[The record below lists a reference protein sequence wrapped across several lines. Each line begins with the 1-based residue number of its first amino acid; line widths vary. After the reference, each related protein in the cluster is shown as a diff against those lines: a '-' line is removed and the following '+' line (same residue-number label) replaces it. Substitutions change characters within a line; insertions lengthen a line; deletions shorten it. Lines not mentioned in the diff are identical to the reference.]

1 MSSVLQ
7 WVTRRL
13 RRLAAF
19 CRSEWRVVA
28 TIGPIAAMGLAVV
41 RWNTYQRGRSVGDW
55 QIQLPRW
62 RSPVKGRYGTSDLEV
77 FMQIFVREEH
87 AWVRAL
93 TPKAS
98 GMLILD
104 CGANVGYASIF
115 FLRLF
120 PRAMVI
126 AIEPDA
132 ENFAVLRENL
142 ESYETH
148 VKLLRAG
155 VWSHKIPLDF
165 GLQPFRDGKH
175 WSRQVRE
182 AVGDSGGEVLSVTIP
197 ELLSAS
203 GYDRIALLKV
213 DIEGAEAI
221 VFTGNCHDW
230 LASTDA
236 IAVELH
242 DDTHYGHASDIFH
255 HAIRGQGYQLG
266 RRGELTIAVRPSSCS
281 SQPFLHWCTQPALIA
296 DR

>member
-1 MSSVLQ
+1 MISFLQ

-13 RRLAAF
+13 RRWAAV

-28 TIGPIAAMGLAVV
+28 TIGPIAAVDLAVV
-41 RWNTYQRGRSVGDW
+41 RWNTYQHGRLEGAW
-55 QIQLPRW
+55 RIRLPCW
-62 RSPVKGRYGTSDLEV
+62 MSPVKGRYGTSDLDV

-93 TPKAS
+93 TPKAND
-98 GMLILD
+98 MLILD

-132 ENFAVLRENL
+132 ENFAVLRVNL
-142 ESYETH
+142 ENYETR
-148 VKLLRAG
+148 VKLLQAG
-155 VWSHKIPLDF
+155 VWSHKTPLDF

-197 ELLSAS
+197 ELLNAS

-221 VFTGNCHDW
+221 LFTGNCHEW
-230 LASTDA
+230 LARTDT

-255 HAIRGQGYQLG
+255 RAIRGHGYQLG
-266 RRGELTIAVRPSSCS
+266 RRGELTIAVRQSSCS
-281 SQPFLHWCTQPALIA
+281 SQQFLHWCTQPALIA
-296 DR
+296 D